1 MVNKVSYKYI
11 NLLFRL
17 FLGVGAV
24 IYIYYKIREDWGTTI
39 VKIDFSNIE
48 TNYLLLAF
56 LLVFFN
62 WGIEAIK
69 WKYVIR
75 KTLNISFFKAFNY
88 TLTGVTAGLLTPNR
102 IGEVPF
108 RALLLG
114 KKYFK
119 EITLKTLVSSYSQMI
134 ITFIIGLC
142 GLMVTYHLFD
152 FGFDVNLLF
161 GVFILIALV
170 MLLLYFKLHNVK
182 LLLYKIPYLKNN
194 QLADALGV
202 FSYKEL
208 LVILGLSFLR
218 YLIFSFQYFLAMEAF
233 GIDMINLTSIS
244 LIPVCFTVAS
254 FIPTILFSEIA
265 VRASVALFIFGLTS
279 DLNISIMAASLMLW
293 NINVAFPAL
302 LGLFNLRK
310 IKILSRG

>member
-1 MVNKVSYKYI
+1 MANKVSYKYI

-24 IYIYYKIREDWGTTI
+24 IYIYYKIREDWGTTL
-39 VKIDFSNIE
+39 VQVDFSNIE
-48 TNYLLLAF
+48 TNFLLLAF
-56 LLVFFN
+56 LFVFLN
-62 WGIEAIK
+62 WGVEALK
-69 WKYVIR
+69 WKYAIR

-88 TLTGVTAGLLTPNR
+88 VLTGITAGLLTPNR

-119 EITLKTLVSSYSQMI
+119 EITLKTIVSSYSQLI
-134 ITFIIGLC
+134 ITFIIGIFA
-142 GLMVTYHLFD
+142 LMVTYHLFD
-152 FGFDVNLLF
+152 LGFNVILLF
-161 GVFILIALV
+161 GVLILIAIV
-170 MLLLYFKLHNVK
+170 MLLLYFKLHYVK
-182 LLLYKIPYLKNN
+182 LLLYKIPYLKKN

-208 LVILGLSFLR
+208 FVILGLSFLR
-218 YLIFSFQYFLAMEAF
+218 YLIFSIQYFLILEAF
-233 GIDMINLTSIS
+233 GIDMINLTSIL
-244 LIPVCFTVAS
+244 LIPVCFMIAS

-265 VRASVALFIFGLTS
+265 VRASVALFIFGLIS
-279 DLNISIMAASLMLW
+279 DVNISIMAASIMLW
-293 NINVAFPAL
+293 GINVAFPAL

-310 IKILSRG
+310 IKILSTV